1 MKQSTRTLALL
12 VAAFAVVACLGA
24 CAAKDNSTEE
34 EPQVQVK
41 GQYDVSVGSTNG

>member
-12 VAAFAVVACLGA
+12 VAALAVVACLGA
-24 CAAKDNSTEE
+24 CAAKDTAEE